1 MLRTTFENKKD
12 LIKAVCEFTG
22 QTAKYLGVP
31 TFAYAVGE
39 YTIDRYGS
47 ITSNF
52 EMGELKNYLIEK
64 GFIQESM
71 SAEGELGENKEIQP
85 DFIRFSIPL
94 EGADKRSIINFANML
109 YSKQYLI
116 NRALRMA
123 VLSIHDS
130 FLKELEDKELS
141 KIANDEYSGLE
152 VKDDSLEF
160 IYPDTN
166 GGEKL
171 KAYMT
176 LMCMAFAKA
185 KECSRVQAK
194 LVHPEN
200 EKYYMRVWLI
210 RIGLGG
216 KGGAETRRVLL
227 KDLNGH
233 TAFRTKEEMERAKE
247 KYRLKKSEKQQ

>member
-22 QTAKYLGVP
+22 QTAKYLGAP

-47 ITSNF
+47 IISNS

-64 GFIQESM
+64 GFIQGSM
-71 SAEGELGENKEIQP
+71 SAEGELVENKEIQP

-116 NRALRMA
+116 NRALGMA

-141 KIANDEYSGLE
+141 EITNDEYSGFK

-166 GGEKL
+166 GSEKL

-185 KECSRVQAK
+185 KECTRVQAK

-216 KGGAETRRVLL
+216 KGGAETRKVLL

-233 TAFRTKEEMERAKE
+233 TAFRTKEEMEMAKE